1 MTLDEFELVITKE
14 YQNLVRLARRQ
25 LRKTPVSRAEEAED
39 IVQGVVLSLL
49 SVTGDGEDPRYARLE
64 NGPNFPG
71 YLRDAVLSRIYNLVQ
86 HEVEVRN
93 PTHADMA
100 YLKTHDD
107 PVDSSVFQL
116 FDQVVNGFSNPKTR
130 EFLRLVFLEE
140 WTQQEAREHTGL
152 TEDVA
157 SKAAVRL
164 RERMKEAL
172 NDNCQ

>member
-1 MTLDEFELVITKE
+1 MTLDEFEQVITKE
-14 YQNLVRLARRQ
+14 YENLIRVAKRQ

-39 IVQGVVLSLL
+39 IVQGVILSLL

-71 YLRDAVLSRIYNLVQ
+71 YLRDAVVSRIYNLVQ

-93 PTHADMA
+93 PTHTDIA
-100 YLKTHDD
+100 YLSRKEVATDG
-107 PVDSSVFQL
+107 SVFQL
-116 FDQVVNGFSNPKTR
+116 FEQVVSGFSNPKVR

-140 WTQQEAREHTGL
+140 WTQQEAIEHTGL
-152 TEDVA
+152 SREVA
-157 SKAAVRL
+157 WKAAERL

-172 NDNCQ
+172 SDNC